1 MNDPFIP
8 MNAYIFIGVASLV
21 LAFVTVMDNPDVENT
36 NEEKSLTEYLPSFNG
51 TTENANPETVNEV
64 PEQPNSNNNPTGE
77 VSTGNDMFNS
87 NLNSDQGLAQNE
99 VPLIQPAP
107 ASAPPQSN
115 DMFNTNLNSDQ
126 GLAQN
131 EVPLIQPAPVTPVV
145 SASAPPQS
153 NDMFN
158 TNLNSDQG
166 LAQNEVPLIQQAP
179 LPAPQPK
186 QAPAQNYGNPFNGGK
201 NKTNKNG
208 YGKKE
213 NKQNKH
219 NKKTKRNKITK

>member
-1 MNDPFIP
+1 MNDPYIP

-21 LAFVTVMDNPDVENT
+21 LAFVTVLDNKQDEDN
-36 NEEKSLTEYLPSFNG
+36 NSQDNAEQDDKSFTDYLPSFNG
-51 TTENANPETVNEV
+51 NPENTRPENANEV
-64 PEQPNSNNNPTGE
+64 AEQPSSNDNMFSFMGNDKPNGE
-77 VSTGNDMFNS
+77 PPVTQGQQNDMFNS
-87 NLNSDQGLAQNE
+87 
-99 VPLIQPAP
+99 
-107 ASAPPQSN
+107 
-115 DMFNTNLNSDQ
+115 
-126 GLAQN
+126 
-131 EVPLIQPAPVTPVV
+131 
-145 SASAPPQS
+145 
-153 NDMFN
+153 
-158 TNLNSDQG
+158 NLNSDQG

-213 NKQNKH
+213 NKQNKQNKH